1 MVEILSTE
9 AARLLASLGM
19 LGLSRGDSRQAE
31 TVFRALSLARPD
43 QEIGPVGE
51 GLSML
56 ARGEARGAIARL
68 RRAPPSDGVNLF
80 LAMAYSRIGERDEAQ
95 DILENLLT
103 ADDPAIRT
111 LAGQMLTEGSA
122 LSA

>member
-19 LGLSRGDSRQAE
+19 LGLSRGAIPQAE
-31 TVFRALSLARPD
+31 TVFKALSLARPD

-51 GLSML
+51 GLSLL
-56 ARGEARGAIARL
+56 AKGQARDAIVRL
-68 RRAPPSDGVNLF
+68 RQAPPTDSASLF
-80 LAMAYSRIGERDEAQ
+80 LAMAYRQIGERDEAQ

-103 ADDPAIRT
+103 TDNQAVRQ
-111 LAGQMLTEGSA
+111 LAGQMLTEGSGA
-122 LSA
+122 NS

>member
-19 LGLSRGDSRQAE
+19 LGLSRGAVDQSR

-43 QEIGPVGE
+43 QEIGPIGE
-51 GLSML
+51 GLTLL
-56 ARGEARGAIARL
+56 ARGDARAAISRL
-68 RRAPPSDGVNLF
+68 RQAPPTDGASLF
-80 LAMAYSRIGERDEAQ
+80 LAMAYGQIGERDEAQ

-103 ADDPAIRT
+103 SDNSAIRQ
-111 LAGQMLTEGSA
+111 LVGQMLTEQSGVSA
-122 LSA
+122 